1 MASLKTYEDHK
12 TLIRQ
17 YIQEGEHLYNLTP
30 SERFWIALQPWLA
43 SCGYMLRPRY
53 RPGWVPSWLGTN
65 QHRFECEDGINQ
77 QHPRLLDAT
86 RTSDGKLVMLKSTLR
101 SVHPFESEMGRYLC
115 NKALASDPSNHCIP
129 ILDVLVVPDYE
140 DLDIIVMPLLL
151 CFDDHPSFKTV
162 GESVEFFRQVFEG
175 LLFMHRHHVAHRD
188 CSGPNIMMDGTEL
201 YPGGFHPMKPWFT
214 PNRLG
219 RSKYRTRTERPPKY
233 YLTDF
238 GLSRRYDPK
247 AGPALELP
255 IRGNDKTVPEF
266 QGDGYDQA
274 SDPFATDVYY
284 IGNEIKTRFL
294 QGTVNF
300 NFMSSLIADMTANDP
315 AKRPSMGQVVDRFDT
330 MLHSLTTSQL
340 RARLMEPEELEPN
353 SWLLRWILNIP
364 HFFRQV
370 KYVLCMIPPVPR
382 RDA

>member
-1 MASLKTYEDHK
+1 MTNLKTYEDYD
-12 TLIRQ
+12 TLMRQ
-17 YIQEGEHLYNLTP
+17 YIQEGKHIYHLQP
-30 SERFWIALQPWLA
+30 AERFWIALQPWLA

-65 QHRFECEDGINQ
+65 QDRFECEDGIGH
-77 QHPRLLDAT
+77 QHPRLLDAI
-86 RTSDGKLVMLKSTLR
+86 RTSDGKLVMLKLTFR
-101 SVHPFESEMGRYLC
+101 SVHPFESEIGRYLSSTD
-115 NKALASDPSNHCIP
+115 LASDPSNHCIP
-129 ILDVLVVPDYE
+129 ILDVLLVPDYE

-151 CFDDHPSFKTV
+151 NYKYHPSFKT
-162 GESVEFFRQVFEG
+162 G
-175 LLFMHRHHVAHRD
+175 LHFMHRHHVAHRD
-188 CSGPNIMMDGTEL
+188 CSGPNIMMDGTKL
-201 YPGGFHPMKPWFT
+201 YPDGFHPITMYL
-214 PNRLG
+214 R
-219 RSKYRTRTERPPKY
+219 RTERPPKY

-300 NFMSSLIADMTANDP
+300 DFMSSLIADMTANDP

-330 MLHSLTTSQL
+330 VLHSLTTSQL
-340 RARLMEPEELEPN
+340 RARLMKPEELEPN

>member
-1 MASLKTYEDHK
+1 MANLKTSEDYD
-12 TLIRQ
+12 TLMRQ
-17 YIQEGEHLYNLTP
+17 YIQEAEPLYNLRP
-30 SERFWIALQPWLA
+30 AERFWITLQPWLA
-43 SCGYMLRPRY
+43 SCGYILRPRY
-53 RPGWVPSWLGTN
+53 RPGWVPSWIGTDKVPTK
-65 QHRFECEDGINQ
+65 CEDGIA
-77 QHPRLLDAT
+77 HWDPALLDAT
-86 RTSDGKLVMLKSTLR
+86 RASDGKLVMLKLTFR
-101 SVHPFESEMGRYLC
+101 SVHPFESEIGRYLSS
-115 NKALASDPSNHCIP
+115 KTLASDPSNHCIP

-140 DLDIIVMPLLL
+140 DLDIIAMPLLL
-151 CFDDHPSFKTV
+151 DYDYSPSFKTV
-162 GESVEFFRQVFEG
+162 GESVEFFRQIFEG

-188 CSGPNIMMDGTEL
+188 CSGPNIMMDGTKL
-201 YPGGFHPMKPWFT
+201 YPDGFHPMQPWWT
-214 PNRLG
+214 PNRL
-219 RSKYRTRTERPPKY
+219 RRAKHRTRTERPPKY

-247 AGPALELP
+247 AGPGLELP

-266 QGDGYDQA
+266 QGNGYYQA

-300 NFMSSLIADMTANDP
+300 DFMSSLIADMTANDP
-315 AKRPSMGQVVDRFDT
+315 AKRLSMDQVVDRFDT

-340 RARLMEPEELEPN
+340 RARLMKPEELDP
-353 SWLLRWILNIP
+353 SYWLVRWILNIA

-370 KYVLCMIPPVPR
+370 KYVLYMIPPVPP